1 MSSHMSYSSAAASE
15 VDEIRAL
22 RRQKVDMLEKYE
34 WEVKSFAFRHSLH
47 GKADD
52 QAESLQ
58 MTRQCSELRRDIADL
73 DERLSEASS
82 TVGSSRAGSYRGP
95 KLGSKYGNELGPDDS
110 ISQFGGSSRSE
121 ASRASAMGGG
131 SRIAGR
137 SSEAGSS
144 RTGRSESRSR
154 DGRSGAGSYAD
165 RQELGGYASRSSPR
179 APSGYDD
186 DEASEASTVRP
197 GRSSSSVR
205 GRSERSI
212 YTAEYHYTTEVR
224 YTTEIRVP
232 PGVSGSHSASF
243 TSKESYSGRIREPGG
258 FSGPHPLG
266 SPRYPEIQ
274 PGSYAGGYASSSAM
288 GSSRADST
296 TSYSSRPTG
305 YTSSSYSS
313 RPGTSSGSSSRR
325 HGSYAGSY
333 AGSESG
339 FSAASSQSGYT
350 AREPRSDNFYPAS
363 LDPRSR
369 SGTEGRRSGSSR
381 HDAPSTRRSSG
392 PSNDPPR
399 TRYQESTSG
408 PRREPARSGYAERS
422 SSTTRQDDTRSHHSR
437 PSTRD
442 GSFSR
447 TAQDHE
453 YSRSGSRHGSEA
465 PRPSQARYTESPRGA
480 GSSTS
485 RAPPRSHASSALPS
499 RAAVDA
505 WWTSVDTA
513 LKDYTIIR
521 KFPGP
526 PGGLCGRL
534 GCQAKASQRALT
546 ACEHMVKNALIVA
559 NPDLR
564 KMRLRFHPDRFS
576 ACPGDRREE
585 FKKMASEIF
594 VVIEELI
601 AEKK

>member
-1 MSSHMSYSSAAASE
+1 MSSSMSYSSAAASE

-58 MTRQCSELRRDIADL
+58 MNRQCSELRRDIADL
-73 DERLSEASS
+73 DERLSIVRS
-82 TVGSSRAGSYRGP
+82 TVGSSRAGSSRGW
-95 KLGSKYGNELGPDDS
+95 KSGSKYGNELGPDDS

-121 ASRASAMGGG
+121 ASRASPMGGG

-137 SSEAGSS
+137 SSEAGSRS
-144 RTGRSESRSR
+144 GRSESRSR
-154 DGRSGAGSYAD
+154 DGRSGTGSYAS
-165 RQELGGYASRSSPR
+165 RQEVGGYASRSSSR
-179 APSGYDD
+179 APSGYYD

-197 GRSSSSVR
+197 SRSSSSVG
-205 GRSERSI
+205 GRSERSA
-212 YTAEYHYTTEVR
+212 YTAEYRHTTEVR
-224 YTTEIRVP
+224 HTTEIRVP

-243 TSKESYSGRIREPGG
+243 TSKESYSGRIREPGS

-266 SPRYPEIQ
+266 SSRYPELQ

-288 GSSRADST
+288 GSSRAGST

-313 RPGTSSGSSSRR
+313 RPGTSSGSSPRR
-325 HGSYAGSY
+325 YDSY

-339 FSAASSQSGYT
+339 FTTASSQSGYT
-350 AREPRSDNFYPAS
+350 AREPRPDNFYPAS

-369 SGTEGRRSGSSR
+369 PGTENRSGSSR
-381 HDAPSTRRSSG
+381 HNAPSTHRPSG
-392 PSNDPPR
+392 PSKEPPR
-399 TRYQESTSG
+399 SQYQESTSG
-408 PRREPARSGYAERS
+408 PRREPSRSGYAERS
-422 SSTTRQDDTRSHHSR
+422 SSTARQDDTRSHYSR
-437 PSTRD
+437 PSTRNG
-442 GSFSR
+442 GSSR
-447 TAQDHE
+447 TAREHE
-453 YSRSGSRHGSEA
+453 YTRSSSRYGNEA
-465 PRPSQARYTESPRGA
+465 PRQSQSRHTESPRGA

-499 RAAVDA
+499 RATVDA
-505 WWTSVDTA
+505 WWTSVDAA
-513 LKDYTIIR
+513 LKDYTTIR

-534 GCQAKASQRALT
+534 GCQANASQRALT

-559 NPDLR
+559 HPDLR

-576 ACPGDRREE
+576 ACPEDKREE